1 MRLLAARKESV
12 GNHSFIILSFSRE
25 RASVKVPPVVGWFA
39 FRTDGNRRRKEEGPR
54 EDVVNPTV
62 KSSFC
67 QASLRILKRAATK
80 ERIVGEHRN
89 TRGASSPRVPSSCS
103 CVLRN
108 LHRSATLFLRLLFDD
123 AIFSNYARGNRRR
136 GCLKLL

>member
-1 MRLLAARKESV
+1 MRLLAARKDSV

-67 QASLRILKRAATK
+67 QASRRILKRAATK

-89 TRGASSPRVPSSCS
+89 TRGASSPRECRHPVPVFFGTSI
-103 CVLRN
+103 
-108 LHRSATLFLRLLFDD
+108 ALRLCFFDCCSTTQYFQITREETD
-123 AIFSNYARGNRRR
+123 REDV
-136 GCLKLL
+136 